1 MKRIFALLFSIALLL
16 SLLPGCSLLAGTELA
31 DPDPGTEQPED
42 PEAEAEPEGS
52 KAVTL
57 VFAVEQDEGHTDLL
71 EAAAQIANSKG
82 YTLSTVEALGNPEL
96 QSRFIELAR
105 DAGEQAILI
114 ELADPSRAAEA
125 VEAAGEMAVV
135 FVNTAP
141 DSSSVLGKRVIF
153 VGNPE
158 GEGELY
164 LRLTGRTAMRA
175 ADNLI
180 RGAAVDEETELK
192 LSGHKISVPADG
204 VLEP

>member
-1 MKRIFALLFSIALLL
+1 MKRIFALLFSIALML
-16 SLLPGCSLLAGTELA
+16 SLLPGCGLLAETELA
-31 DPDPGTEQPED
+31 DPEPEAGRPED
-42 PEAEAEPEGS
+42 AEAPPEPEGS

-57 VFAVEQDEGHTDLL
+57 VFAYEQDDGHTDLL
-71 EAAAQIANSKG
+71 EAASQIADSKG
-82 YTLSTVEALGNPEL
+82 YTLSTVESLGNHEL
-96 QSRFIELAR
+96 QNRFIGLAR
-105 DAGEQAILI
+105 EAGEQAILI
-114 ELADPSRAAEA
+114 ELADPARAAEA

-141 DSSSVLGKRVIF
+141 DSNSVLGKRAVF

-180 RGAAVDEETELK
+180 RGVATDEETELK
-192 LSGHKISVPADG
+192 LSGHKISIPADG

>member
-1 MKRIFALLFSIALLL
+1 MKRIFALLFSIALML
-16 SLLPGCSLLAGTELA
+16 SLLPGCGLLAETELA
-31 DPDPGTEQPED
+31 DPEPEAGQPED
-42 PEAEAEPEGS
+42 AEAPPEPEGS

-57 VFAVEQDEGHTDLL
+57 VFAYEQDE
-71 EAAAQIANSKG
+71 
-82 YTLSTVEALGNPEL
+82 L
-96 QSRFIELAR
+96 QNRFIGLAR
-105 DAGEQAILI
+105 EAGEQAILI
-114 ELADPSRAAEA
+114 ELADPARAAEA

-141 DSSSVLGKRVIF
+141 DSNSVLGKRAVF

-180 RGAAVDEETELK
+180 RGVATDEETELK
-192 LSGHKISVPADG
+192 LSGHKISIPADG